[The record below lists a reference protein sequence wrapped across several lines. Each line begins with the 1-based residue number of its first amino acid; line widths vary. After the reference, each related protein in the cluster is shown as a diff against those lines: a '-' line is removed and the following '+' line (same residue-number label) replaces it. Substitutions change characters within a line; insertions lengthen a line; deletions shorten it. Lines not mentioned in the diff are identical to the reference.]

1 MKKENLMKRLALWA
15 AVAALFA
22 LPVLRAAE
30 ANYTAG
36 GGTIGGGVEH
46 AIAIGT
52 SGDVATVTGDVYSDY
67 GIAIGA
73 NASLDHAPSGIAIG
87 NGAVIGGGSFG
98 VAIGARASI
107 LGAKNA
113 VAIGIEATAGQ
124 LSVSIGEYTKTDE
137 AAVAIG
143 SRAEATGASSIAIGV
158 SSVASDGGSTAVGRW
173 ANAGA
178 VEATALGIE
187 ANAAGAFSFAAGSYT
202 LASGDKSIA
211 IGSNYDDSNSIRT
224 EATGLWSVAVGNAA
238 QATAADALALGS
250 SANATADY
258 ATALGANA
266 SASGQ
271 YSIAIGSADASEEN
285 AIAIG
290 NGAKAVGANS
300 STRGSSVAIGV
311 NAQATGIH
319 SSAYG
324 SGAVASGYQSSAY
337 GSGAVASGINSSAYG
352 GSEAIGEHSS
362 TYGRAANAYGK
373 YGSAYGTYATA
384 TGESSSAYGDTAEA
398 AGNYSSAY
406 GAYATATGES
416 STAYGYYARATV
428 AYGVAL
434 GAWSVADR
442 MTTAAGVYVPT
453 GADAGGVNATVNGS
467 GIGVVSIGGT
477 QGSIEFTRQLTGVA
491 AGVTSTDAVNVAQLA
506 ALDGVVV
513 SQDALIAGN
522 TSAINAVSSDVAM
535 AVKYDAGKKSVTL
548 GNGTDM
554 VTLKNVAA
562 GVTSNDA
569 VNFEQLSATE
579 LKVAAVS
586 GDVSTLG
593 GRVSANETAI
603 TSHDARIAA
612 NERGIVTL
620 NTAVASHDTL
630 IAGNTSAINAVSADV
645 AMAVK
650 YDDGKKSVTLGNGID
665 MVTLKNVAA
674 GVTSNDAVNF
684 EQLSATELKVAAVS
698 GDVSTLG
705 GRVSA
710 NETAITS
717 HDARIAAN
725 ERGIVTLNTAVA
737 SHDTLIAGNTS
748 AINTVSA
755 DVAMAVKYD
764 AGKKSVTLGNGTDM
778 VTLKNVAAGVT
789 SNDAVNFAQL
799 SATELKVAAVSG
811 DVSALGGRVTA
822 NETAITSHD
831 TRIAANER
839 GIVTL
844 NTAVASHDT
853 LIAGNTSAINAVSA
867 DVAMAVKYDDGTK
880 TSVKLG
886 DGVNPVKLTNLAAG
900 EIARDSKD
908 AVTGGQ
914 LYTVSADINTRIDNI
929 VTSGDARAVRY
940 DDDAKTSVTL
950 GNSATPVRLRNVAAG
965 VTSNDAVNFA
975 QLSATELK
983 VAAVSGDVST
993 LGGRV
998 TANTLNIG
1006 RVSDDL
1012 RTLDDR
1018 AVKYNDAKTEVAL
1031 GGIGTPVKLTNVADG
1046 TIAAGSREAVTGG
1059 QLYTVSADINTRI
1072 DNIVTSGDAR
1082 AVRYDDDAK
1091 TSVTLG
1097 NSATPVR
1104 LRNVA
1109 AGVTSNDAVNFEQ
1122 LSATELKVAAVSG
1135 DVSVL
1140 GGRVSANETAIAS
1153 HDARIA
1159 ANESGIVTLNTAVA
1173 SHDTLIAGNT
1183 AAINAV
1189 STDVAMS
1196 VKYDDGAK
1204 TSVSLGDG
1212 MKPVKLT
1219 NLAAGEIARDSK
1231 DAVTGG
1237 QLFATNERVAAN
1249 EASIGAVS
1257 SDVAMSVKYASGS
1270 ANRLT
1275 LTDGSGGAVKIS
1287 NVAEGKVAAD
1297 SREAVTGAQLFA
1309 TNQSV
1314 AAVSGDVSTLKV
1326 SVDSNTANINT
1337 LTNSLDTVSGDV
1349 SALGGRVAVNE
1360 TNIGAISSDMAMA
1373 VKYASGSS
1381 NKLVLADGDGGTV
1394 KISNVA
1400 DGRDD
1405 TDAVNY
1411 RQLKGVSDD
1420 LSQKIDDIAVTGD
1433 PRAVRYDVAGG
1444 SVITLGGAGHAPVK
1458 ITNVAR
1464 GTEDGDAVNYGQYK
1478 ELDGKLDTLGTTLAE
1493 RTGGSYDSVSG
1504 SFDITYPPSPMP
1516 STGQNTQN
1524 SSGAVQ
1530 NSGDPHLNDTLQSMW
1545 DAIGSIQGG
1554 SVTAGDN
1561 IVVEGNKVSVSKN
1574 PEFERVKVGAID
1586 IGGGGIDMGGGKI
1599 TGLSNGDLYQGSTDA
1614 VTGDQLWNAY
1624 RRIDTIDE
1632 RVQVVGA
1639 HAAALSAMHP
1649 VAYNPYEPTTIS
1661 AGVGYYRSEQSL
1673 AVGVFHY
1680 IRENVLVNAGVAFNS
1695 DGDTMGRAGISFS
1708 VGGHKGGK
1716 QASVYK
1722 DMTEMQRQMA
1732 AMREMLMQLKDENDK
1747 NRETIKELKEAL
1759 KDKN

>member
-1 MKKENLMKRLALWA
+1 M
-15 AVAALFA
+15 
-22 LPVLRAAE
+22 
-30 ANYTAG
+30 
-36 GGTIGGGVEH
+36 
-46 AIAIGT
+46 
-52 SGDVATVTGDVYSDY
+52 
-67 GIAIGA
+67 
-73 NASLDHAPSGIAIG
+73 
-87 NGAVIGGGSFG
+87 
-98 VAIGARASI
+98 
-107 LGAKNA
+107 
-113 VAIGIEATAGQ
+113 
-124 LSVSIGEYTKTDE
+124 
-137 AAVAIG
+137 
-143 SRAEATGASSIAIGV
+143 
-158 SSVASDGGSTAVGRW
+158 
-173 ANAGA
+173 
-178 VEATALGIE
+178 
-187 ANAAGAFSFAAGSYT
+187 
-202 LASGDKSIA
+202 
-211 IGSNYDDSNSIRT
+211 
-224 EATGLWSVAVGNAA
+224 
-238 QATAADALALGS
+238 
-250 SANATADY
+250 
-258 ATALGANA
+258 
-266 SASGQ
+266 
-271 YSIAIGSADASEEN
+271 
-285 AIAIG
+285 
-290 NGAKAVGANS
+290 
-300 STRGSSVAIGV
+300 
-311 NAQATGIH
+311 
-319 SSAYG
+319 
-324 SGAVASGYQSSAY
+324 
-337 GSGAVASGINSSAYG
+337 
-352 GSEAIGEHSS
+352 
-362 TYGRAANAYGK
+362 
-373 YGSAYGTYATA
+373 
-384 TGESSSAYGDTAEA
+384 
-398 AGNYSSAY
+398 
-406 GAYATATGES
+406 
-416 STAYGYYARATV
+416 
-428 AYGVAL
+428 
-434 GAWSVADR
+434 
-442 MTTAAGVYVPT
+442 
-453 GADAGGVNATVNGS
+453 
-467 GIGVVSIGGT
+467 
-477 QGSIEFTRQLTGVA
+477 
-491 AGVTSTDAVNVAQLA
+491 
-506 ALDGVVV
+506 
-513 SQDALIAGN
+513 
-522 TSAINAVSSDVAM
+522 
-535 AVKYDAGKKSVTL
+535 
-548 GNGTDM
+548 
-554 VTLKNVAA
+554 
-562 GVTSNDA
+562 
-569 VNFEQLSATE
+569 
-579 LKVAAVS
+579 AAVS

-593 GRVSANETAI
+593 GRVAANETAI
-603 TSHDARIAA
+603 T
-612 NERGIVTL
+612 
-620 NTAVASHDTL
+620 
-630 IAGNTSAINAVSADV
+630 
-645 AMAVK
+645 
-650 YDDGKKSVTLGNGID
+650 
-665 MVTLKNVAA
+665 
-674 GVTSNDAVNF
+674 
-684 EQLSATELKVAAVS
+684 
-698 GDVSTLG
+698 
-705 GRVSA
+705 
-710 NETAITS
+710 
-717 HDARIAAN
+717 
-725 ERGIVTLNTAVA
+725 
-737 SHDTLIAGNTS
+737 
-748 AINTVSA
+748 
-755 DVAMAVKYD
+755 
-764 AGKKSVTLGNGTDM
+764 
-778 VTLKNVAAGVT
+778 
-789 SNDAVNFAQL
+789 
-799 SATELKVAAVSG
+799 
-811 DVSALGGRVTA
+811 
-822 NETAITSHD
+822 
-831 TRIAANER
+831 
-839 GIVTL
+839 
-844 NTAVASHDT
+844 
-853 LIAGNTSAINAVSA
+853 
-867 DVAMAVKYDDGTK
+867 
-880 TSVKLG
+880 
-886 DGVNPVKLTNLAAG
+886 
-900 EIARDSKD
+900 
-908 AVTGGQ
+908 
-914 LYTVSADINTRIDNI
+914 
-929 VTSGDARAVRY
+929 
-940 DDDAKTSVTL
+940 
-950 GNSATPVRLRNVAAG
+950 
-965 VTSNDAVNFA
+965 
-975 QLSATELK
+975 
-983 VAAVSGDVST
+983 
-993 LGGRV
+993 
-998 TANTLNIG
+998 
-1006 RVSDDL
+1006 
-1012 RTLDDR
+1012 
-1018 AVKYNDAKTEVAL
+1018 
-1031 GGIGTPVKLTNVADG
+1031 
-1046 TIAAGSREAVTGG
+1046 
-1059 QLYTVSADINTRI
+1059 
-1072 DNIVTSGDAR
+1072 
-1082 AVRYDDDAK
+1082 
-1091 TSVTLG
+1091 
-1097 NSATPVR
+1097 
-1104 LRNVA
+1104 
-1109 AGVTSNDAVNFEQ
+1109 
-1122 LSATELKVAAVSG
+1122 
-1135 DVSVL
+1135 
-1140 GGRVSANETAIAS
+1140 S

-1183 AAINAV
+1183 SAINAV
-1189 STDVAMS
+1189 STDVAMA
-1196 VKYDDGAK
+1196 VKYEDALK
-1204 TSVSLGDG
+1204 TSVKLGDG
-1212 MKPVKLT
+1212 VNPVKLT

-1275 LTDGSGGAVKIS
+1275 LTDGSDGAVKIS

-1337 LTNSLDTVSGDV
+1337 LTNSLETVSGDV

-1381 NKLVLADGDGGTV
+1381 NKLILTDGGGGTV

>member
-1 MKKENLMKRLALWA
+1 
-15 AVAALFA
+15 
-22 LPVLRAAE
+22 
-30 ANYTAG
+30 
-36 GGTIGGGVEH
+36 
-46 AIAIGT
+46 
-52 SGDVATVTGDVYSDY
+52 
-67 GIAIGA
+67 
-73 NASLDHAPSGIAIG
+73 
-87 NGAVIGGGSFG
+87 
-98 VAIGARASI
+98 
-107 LGAKNA
+107 
-113 VAIGIEATAGQ
+113 
-124 LSVSIGEYTKTDE
+124 VS
-137 AAVAIG
+137 
-143 SRAEATGASSIAIGV
+143 
-158 SSVASDGGSTAVGRW
+158 
-173 ANAGA
+173 
-178 VEATALGIE
+178 
-187 ANAAGAFSFAAGSYT
+187 
-202 LASGDKSIA
+202 
-211 IGSNYDDSNSIRT
+211 
-224 EATGLWSVAVGNAA
+224 
-238 QATAADALALGS
+238 
-250 SANATADY
+250 
-258 ATALGANA
+258 
-266 SASGQ
+266 
-271 YSIAIGSADASEEN
+271 
-285 AIAIG
+285 
-290 NGAKAVGANS
+290 
-300 STRGSSVAIGV
+300 
-311 NAQATGIH
+311 
-319 SSAYG
+319 
-324 SGAVASGYQSSAY
+324 
-337 GSGAVASGINSSAYG
+337 
-352 GSEAIGEHSS
+352 
-362 TYGRAANAYGK
+362 
-373 YGSAYGTYATA
+373 
-384 TGESSSAYGDTAEA
+384 
-398 AGNYSSAY
+398 YSSAY
-406 GAYATATGES
+406 GVFALATGCVS
-416 STAYGYYARATV
+416 GANGYIAVASGDRTSAYGAGAEATGKYSSAYGRGAQATV

-434 GAWSVADR
+434 RAMSVADR

-453 GADAGGVNATVNGS
+453 GADAGGVNATVKGS
-467 GIGVVSIGGT
+467 NYGVVSV
-477 QGSIEFTRQLTGVA
+477 GSGSFTRQLAGVA
-491 AGVTSTDAVNVAQLA
+491 AGIADTDAVNVSQLK

-513 SQDALIAGN
+513 SHDARIAGN
-522 TSAINAVSSDVAM
+522 TAAINAVSTDVAM

-548 GNGTDM
+548 GDGTNM

-586 GDVSTLG
+586 GDVSVLG

-603 TSHDARIAA
+603 TSHDVRITA
-612 NERGIVTL
+612 NESGIVTL

-650 YDDGKKSVTLGNGID
+650 YDDGAKTSVTLNEGGNAVTLKNVAAGVTSNDAVNFEQLSATELKVAAVSGDVSVLGGRVSANETAITSHDVRITANESGIVTLNTAVASHDTLIAGNTSAINAVSADVAMAVKYDVGKKSVTLGDGTN

-698 GDVSTLG
+698 GDVS
-705 GRVSA
+705 V
-710 NETAITS
+710 
-717 HDARIAAN
+717 
-725 ERGIVTLNTAVA
+725 
-737 SHDTLIAGNTS
+737 
-748 AINTVSA
+748 
-755 DVAMAVKYD
+755 
-764 AGKKSVTLGNGTDM
+764 
-778 VTLKNVAAGVT
+778 
-789 SNDAVNFAQL
+789 
-799 SATELKVAAVSG
+799 
-811 DVSALGGRVTA
+811 
-822 NETAITSHD
+822 
-831 TRIAANER
+831 
-839 GIVTL
+839 
-844 NTAVASHDT
+844 
-853 LIAGNTSAINAVSA
+853 
-867 DVAMAVKYDDGTK
+867 
-880 TSVKLG
+880 
-886 DGVNPVKLTNLAAG
+886 
-900 EIARDSKD
+900 
-908 AVTGGQ
+908 
-914 LYTVSADINTRIDNI
+914 
-929 VTSGDARAVRY
+929 
-940 DDDAKTSVTL
+940 
-950 GNSATPVRLRNVAAG
+950 
-965 VTSNDAVNFA
+965 
-975 QLSATELK
+975 
-983 VAAVSGDVST
+983 

-1012 RTLDDR
+1012 RMLDDK

-1031 GGIGTPVKLTNVADG
+1031 GGSGGPVKLTNVADG

-1097 NSATPVR
+1097 KDGNAVT
-1104 LRNVA
+1104 LKNVA

-1135 DVSVL
+1135 DL
-1140 GGRVSANETAIAS
+1140 RTLDG
-1153 HDARIA
+1153 A
-1159 ANESGIVTLNTAVA
+1159 A
-1173 SHDTLIAGNT
+1173 
-1183 AAINAV
+1183 
-1189 STDVAMS
+1189 
-1196 VKYDDGAK
+1196 VKYDDDTKGTVTLNSGGAA
-1204 TSVSLGDG
+1204 
-1212 MKPVKLT
+1212 VKLT
-1219 NLAAGEIARDSK
+1219 NVAAGEITRDSK

-1237 QLFATNERVAAN
+1237 QLFATNERVTAN
-1249 EASIGAVS
+1249 EANIGAVS

-1270 ANRLT
+1270 ANRLI
-1275 LTDGSGGAVKIS
+1275 LTDGSDGAVKIS

-1326 SVDSNTANINT
+1326 SVDSNTANINM

-1349 SALGGRVAVNE
+1349 SSLGGRVAVNE
-1360 TNIGAISSDMAMA
+1360 TNIGAISADMAMA

-1381 NKLVLADGDGGTV
+1381 NKLILTDGDGGTV

-1493 RTGGSYDSVSG
+1493 RTGGSYDSASG

-1516 STGQNTQN
+1516 STGQNAQN

-1680 IRENVLVNAGVAFNS
+1680 IRENVLVNAGVAFNT

-1722 DMTEMQRQMA
+1722 DMSEMQRQMA

-1747 NRETIKELKEAL
+1747 NMETIKELKEAL
-1759 KDKN
+1759 KNKN

>member
-1 MKKENLMKRLALWA
+1 M
-15 AVAALFA
+15 
-22 LPVLRAAE
+22 
-30 ANYTAG
+30 
-36 GGTIGGGVEH
+36 
-46 AIAIGT
+46 
-52 SGDVATVTGDVYSDY
+52 
-67 GIAIGA
+67 
-73 NASLDHAPSGIAIG
+73 
-87 NGAVIGGGSFG
+87 
-98 VAIGARASI
+98 
-107 LGAKNA
+107 
-113 VAIGIEATAGQ
+113 
-124 LSVSIGEYTKTDE
+124 
-137 AAVAIG
+137 
-143 SRAEATGASSIAIGV
+143 
-158 SSVASDGGSTAVGRW
+158 
-173 ANAGA
+173 
-178 VEATALGIE
+178 
-187 ANAAGAFSFAAGSYT
+187 
-202 LASGDKSIA
+202 
-211 IGSNYDDSNSIRT
+211 
-224 EATGLWSVAVGNAA
+224 A
-238 QATAADALALGS
+238 QATAVDALALGS
-250 SANATADY
+250 
-258 ATALGANA
+258 GA
-266 SASGQ
+266 Q
-271 YSIAIGSADASEEN
+271 
-285 AIAIG
+285 
-290 NGAKAVGANS
+290 
-300 STRGSSVAIGV
+300 
-311 NAQATGIH
+311 
-319 SSAYG
+319 
-324 SGAVASGYQSSAY
+324 
-337 GSGAVASGINSSAYG
+337 
-352 GSEAIGEHSS
+352 
-362 TYGRAANAYGK
+362 
-373 YGSAYGTYATA
+373 
-384 TGESSSAYGDTAEA
+384 
-398 AGNYSSAY
+398 
-406 GAYATATGES
+406 
-416 STAYGYYARATV
+416 ATV

-434 GAWSVADR
+434 GAMSVADR
-442 MTTAAGVYVPT
+442 ITASAGVYVPT
-453 GADAGGVNATVNGS
+453 GADAGGVSATVKGS
-467 GIGVVSIGGT
+467 NYGVVSIGS
-477 QGSIEFTRQLTGVA
+477 GSFTRQLAGVA
-491 AGVTSTDAVNVAQLA
+491 AGIADTDAVNVSQLK
-506 ALDGVVV
+506 ALDGVVA
-513 SQDALIAGN
+513 SHDTLIAGN
-522 TSAINAVSSDVAM
+522 TSAINAVSTDVAM

-569 VNFEQLSATE
+569 VNFAQLSATE
-579 LKVAAVS
+579 LKVATVS
-586 GDVSTLG
+586 GDLRTL
-593 GRVSANETAI
+593 
-603 TSHDARIAA
+603 
-612 NERGIVTL
+612 
-620 NTAVASHDTL
+620 
-630 IAGNTSAINAVSADV
+630 
-645 AMAVK
+645 
-650 YDDGKKSVTLGNGID
+650 DDI
-665 MVTLKNVAA
+665 
-674 GVTSNDAVNF
+674 
-684 EQLSATELKVAAVS
+684 
-698 GDVSTLG
+698 
-705 GRVSA
+705 
-710 NETAITS
+710 
-717 HDARIAAN
+717 
-725 ERGIVTLNTAVA
+725 
-737 SHDTLIAGNTS
+737 
-748 AINTVSA
+748 
-755 DVAMAVKYD
+755 AVKYD

-831 TRIAANER
+831 ARIAANER
-839 GIVTL
+839 GIITL

-853 LIAGNTSAINAVSA
+853 LIAGNRAAINAVST
-867 DVAMAVKYDDGTK
+867 DVAMAVKYD
-880 TSVKLG
+880 
-886 DGVNPVKLTNLAAG
+886 AG
-900 EIARDSKD
+900 
-908 AVTGGQ
+908 
-914 LYTVSADINTRIDNI
+914 
-929 VTSGDARAVRY
+929 
-940 DDDAKTSVTL
+940 KTSVTL
-950 GNSATPVRLRNVAAG
+950 GNGTDMVTLKNVAAG
-965 VTSNDAVNFA
+965 VTSNDAVNFE

-1012 RTLDDR
+1012 RMLDDK

-1031 GGIGTPVKLTNVADG
+1031 GGSEGPVKLTNVADG

-1122 LSATELKVAAVSG
+1122 LTATELKVAAVSG

-1140 GGRVSANETAIAS
+1140 GGRVSANETAISS

-1183 AAINAV
+1183 SAINTV
-1189 STDVAMS
+1189 SADVAMA
-1196 VKYDDGAK
+1196 VKYDDGTK
-1204 TSVSLGDG
+1204 TSVKLGDG
-1212 MKPVKLT
+1212 VNPVKLT

-1381 NKLVLADGDGGTV
+1381 NKLILTDGDGGTV

-1400 DGRDD
+1400 DGRDE

-1493 RTGGSYDSVSG
+1493 RTGGSYDDTSG
-1504 SFDITYPPSPMP
+1504 AFDITYPPSPMP

-1680 IRENVLVNAGVAFNS
+1680 IRENVLVNAGVAFNT

-1722 DMTEMQRQMA
+1722 DMSEMQRQMA

-1747 NRETIKELKEAL
+1747 NMETIKELKEAL